1 MSSTVEQFI
10 ELKKKGEDLKA
21 RKIRLEEQA
30 KAVEKQATELVKEI
44 KAKGYDYKKL
54 PEILKEKQK
63 ELDEAVQS
71 YQEALTLASKQIREV
86 EEAL

>member
-71 YQEALTLASKQIREV
+71 YQEALTLAAKQIREV